1 MKRYKIVVDTNV
13 IVSAL
18 KSRNGYSFKLLKMI
32 DNRNFALAISVPII
46 FEYEYAISNN
56 ISEITLAQS
65 DIDSIL
71 DYICF
76 IGEKREIFYLWRPF
90 LSDPKDDMFL
100 ETAVESNSDYIITF
114 NKKDF
119 QGIEKFNIKTV
130 TPKEFLTMIGDK
142 L

>member
-1 MKRYKIVVDTNV
+1 MKKYKIVVDTNV

-18 KSRNGYSFKLLKMI
+18 KSRKGFSFKLLKMI
-32 DNRNFALAISVPII
+32 DNGNFAVAISVPII
-46 FEYEYAISNN
+46 FEYEYAIAKN
-56 ISEITLAQS
+56 ISEMTLDQS

-76 IGEKREIFYLWRPF
+76 IGEKREIFYLWRPI

-119 QGIEKFNIKTV
+119 QGIEKFNIKTL
-130 TPKEFLTMIGDK
+130 TPKEFLSIIGDK
-142 L
+142 P